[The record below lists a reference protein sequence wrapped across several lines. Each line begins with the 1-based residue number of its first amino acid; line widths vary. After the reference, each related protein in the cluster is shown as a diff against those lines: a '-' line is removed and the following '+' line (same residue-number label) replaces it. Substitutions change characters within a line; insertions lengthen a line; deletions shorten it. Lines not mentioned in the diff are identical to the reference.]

1 MFVRVDQN
9 YTDRWTRHIL
19 AIELGF
25 LLFQGK
31 IKKGLVSTEPG
42 LSCEDIKY
50 SGVYPNGNYWI
61 RPAGSNES
69 FQAYCDMSA
78 VGGT

>member
-1 MFVRVDQN
+1 MFVRVYRNNPRMDQV
-9 YTDRWTRHIL
+9 TSLDESFH
-19 AIELGF
+19 
-25 LLFQGK
+25 LFKGT

-42 LSCEDIKY
+42 KSCEDIKY
-50 SGVYPNGNYWI
+50 SGIYSNGYYWI
-61 RPAGSNES
+61 KPAGSKET